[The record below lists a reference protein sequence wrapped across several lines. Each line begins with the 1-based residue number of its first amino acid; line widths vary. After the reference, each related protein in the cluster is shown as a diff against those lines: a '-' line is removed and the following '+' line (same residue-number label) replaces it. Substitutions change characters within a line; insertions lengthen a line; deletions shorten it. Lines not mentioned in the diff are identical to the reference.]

1 MSFLCLQNNDKHT
14 ITQFQFSDW
23 PSSAGTVPEGTLGL
37 VTLIEDV
44 QQNQEKQV
52 GSGPITVHCRYVH
65 VFIFTCIFIEG
76 FSF

>member
-1 MSFLCLQNNDKHT
+1 MCLQNNDKHT

-23 PSSAGTVPEGTLGL
+23 PSSTGTVPEGTLGL

-65 VFIFTCIFIEG
+65 VFIVY
-76 FSF
+76 